1 MQNQHFVVMEEEDVE
16 LRSYN
21 FDGILG
27 LGLESQLLGR
37 QNTSDYPYV
46 PMYSVY
52 RPTTLFTN
60 IVKQELI
67 PQNIFSFYYAR

>member
-1 MQNQHFVVMEEEDVE
+1 MEEEDVE
-16 LRSYN
+16 LQSYN

-27 LGLESQLLGR
+27 LGFASQVLGQ
-37 QNTSDYPYV
+37 QNISDYPFV

-52 RPTTLFTN
+52 RPTTVFKN
-60 IVKQELI
+60 IVKQELL